1 MYCRYCGKELP
12 NDSNFCPNCGKKQKE
27 RNDLKFINRSNFGV
41 IDFIHK
47 HKVIAY
53 CYLAWLLLHI
63 TLYISS
69 EKYDTWAFY
78 PFNTSISG
86 IIEGYY
92 YELDFIRSMNH
103 YDFTEFFVYTIL
115 IPLIIVTIVR
125 SYPLIKDVCLNIRT
139 KFNCWREENA
149 KKAKEYQEW
158 KSQLQQTNNTELTN
172 QNSVEEIQNTIVV
185 EQLSSEEEKE
195 EDNDNQKLVIQEKP
209 QSDIELENNFSVKN
223 EIQTM
228 PLFRRFVGS
237 IIDKILILILFVI
250 VSIIISPYGASGKLG
265 TYHGLLNASPNNYE
279 YIDKAKMNRYQ
290 TGEYYEGV
298 DRYYQER
305 ARLTEEPPHLG
316 STLELDI
323 SVTFFFIL
331 FNLIY
336 YILFE
341 STMSASPGKRM
352 LGGILLDSS
361 DDKIGFSK
369 ALIRGL
375 WGGVLMAGA
384 YFLFHLTGGLSNM
397 LVVLFFFFI
406 LDISVLFTKKSLID
420 IISGTIYSKVNNK

>member
-12 NDSNFCPNCGKKQKE
+12 NDSNFCPNCGKNQKGE
-27 RNDLKFINRSNFGV
+27 AANSNLQFDFSV
-41 IDFIHK
+41 ITK
-47 HKVIAY
+47 HKKIFFG
-53 CYLAWLLLHI
+53 
-63 TLYISS
+63 YIFWFMLNLSLFIFS
-69 EKYDTWAFY
+69 DKSYENYFY
-78 PFNTSISG
+78 PFG
-86 IIEGYY
+86 C
-92 YELDFIRSMNH
+92 ELNDVLSDFPYVNFSLLRYCDA
-103 YDFTEFFVYTIL
+103 YDFSELFFYTIL
-115 IPLIIVTIVR
+115 LPIIIWI
-125 SYPLIKDVCLNIRT
+125 LIKIVPYTSPILRKVKCE
-139 KFNCWREENA
+139 FNRWQEENA

-158 KSQLQQTNNTELTN
+158 KSQLQQTVNTELTN
-172 QNSVEEIQNTIVV
+172 QKSVEELQNSIVV
-185 EQLSSEEEKE
+185 EEISSEEEKE
-195 EDNDNQKLVIQEKP
+195 EVNDNQKLIIPEEP
-209 QSDIELENNFSVKN
+209 LSDVEQENNISVKD

-228 PLFRRFVGS
+228 PLFRRFIGS
-237 IIDKILILILFVI
+237 IIDKILILTLFVI
-250 VSIIISPYGASGKLG
+250 ASIIISPYGASGKLG

-298 DRYYQER
+298 DKYYQMR

-341 STMSASPGKRM
+341 SMMSASPGKRM
-352 LGGILLDSS
+352 LGGVILDSS

-369 ALIRGL
+369 ALIRGI
-375 WGGVLMAGA
+375 WGGVLMGGT

-397 LVVLFFFFI
+397 LVVIIFFFI

-420 IISGTIYSKVNNK
+420 IISGTIYSKVNNKK